1 MKGLK
6 LSKTSWLILAA
17 GVFIVALAGLG
28 VTRSQQLKEQTHLDE
43 ELSLSTMRVDSIQ
56 VADLRPQLEE
66 LQQRIEESE
75 AQLIEAKDRLRQTVV
90 SADVTDKF
98 FVIAEYCG
106 VKIMNLATT
115 KNSIKAVKGVS
126 CTTIS
131 ITTTVEGEVSSII
144 DFIISLNDG
153 FTTGNVQSAQISIPE
168 DSANNE
174 PSASV
179 QMVVYSYEGN

>member
-6 LSKTSWLILAA
+6 LSKTSWLILSA
-17 GVFIVALAGLG
+17 GIFIVVLAGLG
-28 VTRSQQLKEQTHLDE
+28 VTRSQQLQEQTQLDE
-43 ELSLSTMRVDSIQ
+43 ELSLSSMRVDSIQ

-66 LQQRIEESE
+66 LQQRLEESE
-75 AQLIEAKDRLRQTVV
+75 AQLIEVKDRLHQTVV

-106 VKIMNLATT
+106 VEIMNLGTT
-115 KNSIKAVKGVS
+115 QKSTHAVEGIS
-126 CTTIS
+126 CSTIS
-131 ITTTVEGEVSSII
+131 ITTTVEGEVASII

-168 DSANNE
+168 DSSDSE
-174 PSASV
+174 PLASI